1 MKAVVFIGMML
12 LMAFTCIEG
21 GLVAKS
27 IGTMPN
33 RCGDVHKG
41 RAEENYYVAISDK
54 K

>member
-1 MKAVVFIGMML
+1 MML
-12 LMAFTCIEG
+12 LIAFTCIEG

-27 IGTMPN
+27 IGTMSN